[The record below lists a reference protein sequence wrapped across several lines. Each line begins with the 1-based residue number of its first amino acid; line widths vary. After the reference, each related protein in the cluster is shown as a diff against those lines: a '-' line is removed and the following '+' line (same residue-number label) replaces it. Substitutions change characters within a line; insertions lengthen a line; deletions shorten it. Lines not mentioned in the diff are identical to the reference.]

1 MSETRPIRVLVA
13 KPGLD
18 GHDRGAKVI
27 ARALRDAGMEVI
39 YTGIR
44 QTPEILNL
52 CATTSRLIAWPR
64 RSRSTLQN
72 IVERL
77 LNGDRRAL
85 ARMVTLIENE
95 SPQARHYLAELHRC
109 AGRAH
114 IIGVTGAPGAGKSTL
129 ATHIVRELRRRDR
142 KIGVVAVDP
151 TSPFSGG
158 AILGDRIRMMEL
170 AGDPNVFIRSMAS
183 RGSLGGLSASTRDV
197 VRAMD
202 AAGYDPIII
211 ETVGTGQAE
220 VEVMRAAQT
229 VLVVTAPGMGDEVQA
244 IKAGI
249 LEIADIFVVSKADKP
264 GADQTVAELAMLLS
278 LDPQRRLHDKSKPY
292 WRIPVLKTS
301 AIKDQGIT
309 QLVDA
314 MEKHREYLVESGM
327 LMHRAQRQVVS
338 EVQALVLHA
347 VVNALKAHVG
357 EDEWQQMVEDITTR
371 ERDPYSVA
379 QELEERIGL
388 KSG

>member
-1 MSETRPIRVLVA
+1 VQ
-13 KPGLD
+13 D
-18 GHDRGAKVI
+18 I
-27 ARALRDAGMEVI
+27 A
-39 YTGIR
+39 
-44 QTPEILNL
+44 
-52 CATTSRLIAWPR
+52 
-64 RSRSTLQN
+64 
-72 IVERL
+72 ERL

-95 SPQARHYLAELHRC
+95 SPQARRYLAELHQK

-129 ATHIVRELRRRDR
+129 VTHLVREFRRRER

-151 TSPFSGG
+151 SSPFTGG

-202 AAGYDPIII
+202 AAGYNPIII
-211 ETVGTGQAE
+211 ETIGTGQAE
-220 VEVMRAAQT
+220 VEVMRAAHT
-229 VLVVTAPGMGDEVQA
+229 VLVVSAPGMGDEVQA

-278 LDPQRRLHDKSKPY
+278 LDPLRRHHDKSKPY

-301 AIKDQGIT
+301 AIKDQGII

-314 MEKHREYLVESGM
+314 IEQHYQYLVESDM
-327 LMHRAQRQVVS
+327 LANRTQRQVRS
-338 EVQALVLHA
+338 EVESLVLHA
-347 VVNALKAHVG
+347 VILALRAEVTG
-357 EDEWQQMVEDITTR
+357 AEWQQLMEDITAR
-371 ERDPYSVA
+371 DRDPYSVA
-379 QELEERIGL
+379 LELQKRIGL
-388 KSG
+388 NSA

>member
-1 MSETRPIRVLVA
+1 
-13 KPGLD
+13 
-18 GHDRGAKVI
+18 
-27 ARALRDAGMEVI
+27 
-39 YTGIR
+39 
-44 QTPEILNL
+44 
-52 CATTSRLIAWPR
+52 
-64 RSRSTLQN
+64 LQN
-72 IVERL
+72 LVERL
-77 LNGDRRAL
+77 LAGDRRAL
-85 ARMVTLIENE
+85 ARMVTLIENDM
-95 SPQARHYLAELHRC
+95 PVARRYLAELHLR
-109 AGRAH
+109 AGKAQ
-114 IIGVTGAPGAGKSTL
+114 IVGVTGAPGAGKSTL
-129 ATHIVRELRRRDR
+129 VTHLVRELRRRER
-142 KIGVVAVDP
+142 KVGVVAVDP
-151 TSPFSGG
+151 SSPFSGG

-183 RGSLGGLSASTRDV
+183 RGSVGGLSASTRDV

-278 LDPQRRLHDKSKPY
+278 LDPTRRQHDKTKPY
-292 WRIPVLKTS
+292 WRIPVLKTA
-301 AIKDQGIT
+301 AIKNQGIT

-314 MEKHREYLVESGM
+314 MQEHRTYLAESGM
-327 LMHRAQRQVVS
+327 LAQRAQRQVRS
-338 EVQALVLHA
+338 EVQALLAHA
-347 VVNALKAHVG
+347 LMNALQQSVS
-357 EDEWQQMVEDITTR
+357 EDEWRKFIEDITTR

-379 QELEERIGL
+379 SELQERIGL
-388 KSG
+388 KM

>member
-1 MSETRPIRVLVA
+1 V
-13 KPGLD
+13 
-18 GHDRGAKVI
+18 
-27 ARALRDAGMEVI
+27 
-39 YTGIR
+39 
-44 QTPEILNL
+44 
-52 CATTSRLIAWPR
+52 
-64 RSRSTLQN
+64 QN
-72 IVERL
+72 IVERVL
-77 LNGDRRAL
+77 SGDRRAL

-95 SPQARHYLAELHRC
+95 APVARQYLAELHLH
-109 AGRAH
+109 AGKAH
-114 IIGVTGAPGAGKSTL
+114 IVGITGAPGAGKSTL
-129 ATHIVRELRRRDR
+129 ATQMVRELRRRER
-142 KIGVVAVDP
+142 KVSVVAVDP
-151 TSPFSGG
+151 SSPFSGG

-202 AAGYDPIII
+202 AAGYDPIMI

-278 LDPQRRLHDKSKPY
+278 LDPARRQHDKSKPY

-301 AIKDQGIT
+301 AIKNQGIVE
-309 QLVDA
+309 LIDA
-314 MEKHREYLVESGM
+314 IEQHRAYLIESGT
-327 LMHRAQRQVVS
+327 LEQRAQRQVRS
-338 EVQALVLHA
+338 EVQALLVHGMM
-347 VVNALKAHVG
+347 NALSREVS
-357 EDEWQQMVEDITTR
+357 EDEWRVMIDEVNAH

-379 QELEERIGL
+379 RALEERIGL
-388 KSG
+388 K

>member
-1 MSETRPIRVLVA
+1 
-13 KPGLD
+13 
-18 GHDRGAKVI
+18 
-27 ARALRDAGMEVI
+27 
-39 YTGIR
+39 
-44 QTPEILNL
+44 
-52 CATTSRLIAWPR
+52 
-64 RSRSTLQN
+64 LQN
-72 IVERL
+72 LAERL
-77 LNGDRRAL
+77 LSGDRRAL

-95 SPQARHYLAELHRC
+95 SPQARRYLAELHQH
-109 AGRAH
+109 AGNAH
-114 IIGVTGAPGAGKSTL
+114 IVGVTGAPGAGKSTL
-129 ATHIVRELRRRDR
+129 VTRIVRELRRRDR
-142 KIGVVAVDP
+142 KVGVVAVDP
-151 TSPFSGG
+151 TSPFTGG

-202 AAGYDPIII
+202 AAGYNPIII

-229 VLVVTAPGMGDEVQA
+229 VLVVSAPGMGDEVQA

-278 LDPQRRLHDKSKPY
+278 LDPNRRLHDKSKPY

-314 MEKHREYLVESGM
+314 IEQHREYLVESGM
-327 LMHRAQRQVVS
+327 LAHRAQRQVRS
-338 EVQALVLHA
+338 EVEALVVHA
-347 VVNALKAHVG
+347 VMNALREELT
-357 EDEWQQMVEDITTR
+357 EDEWQKLLEDITTR

-379 QELEERIGL
+379 GELQERIGL
-388 KSG
+388 RKS

>member
-1 MSETRPIRVLVA
+1 M
-13 KPGLD
+13 
-18 GHDRGAKVI
+18 
-27 ARALRDAGMEVI
+27 
-39 YTGIR
+39 
-44 QTPEILNL
+44 QNL
-52 CATTSRLIAWPR
+52 
-64 RSRSTLQN
+64 
-72 IVERL
+72 VERL
-77 LNGDRRAL
+77 LDGDRRAL
-85 ARMVTLIENE
+85 ARMVTLIENDM
-95 SPQARHYLAELHRC
+95 PVARRYLAELHLR
-109 AGRAH
+109 AGKAQ
-114 IIGVTGAPGAGKSTL
+114 IVGVTGAPGAGKSTL
-129 ATHIVRELRRRDR
+129 VTHLVRELRRRER
-142 KIGVVAVDP
+142 KVGVVAVDP
-151 TSPFSGG
+151 SSPFSGG

-183 RGSLGGLSASTRDV
+183 RGSVGGLSASTRDV

-278 LDPQRRLHDKSKPY
+278 LDPARRQHDKTKPY
-292 WRIPVLKTS
+292 WRIPVLKTA
-301 AIKDQGIT
+301 AIKDQGIP

-314 MEKHREYLVESGM
+314 MQAHHSYLIESGM
-327 LMHRAQRQVVS
+327 LMQRAQRQVRS
-338 EVQALVLHA
+338 EVQALLAHA
-347 VVNALKAHVG
+347 LLNALARNVS
-357 EDEWQQMVEDITTR
+357 EDEWRTLIEDITTR

-379 QELEERIGL
+379 GELQERIGL
-388 KSG
+388 KM

>member
-1 MSETRPIRVLVA
+1 
-13 KPGLD
+13 
-18 GHDRGAKVI
+18 
-27 ARALRDAGMEVI
+27 
-39 YTGIR
+39 
-44 QTPEILNL
+44 
-52 CATTSRLIAWPR
+52 
-64 RSRSTLQN
+64 LQN

-77 LNGDRRAL
+77 LSGDRRAL

-95 SPQARHYLAELHRC
+95 SPQAHLFLAELHQH

-129 ATHIVRELRRRDR
+129 VTRLVRELRRRER
-142 KIGVVAVDP
+142 RVGVVAVDP
-151 TSPFSGG
+151 TSPFTGG

-183 RGSLGGLSASTRDV
+183 RGSLGGLSSSTRDV

-278 LDPQRRLHDKSKPY
+278 LDPNRRLHDKTKPY

-314 MEKHREYLVESGM
+314 IQQHRQYLEESGM
-327 LMHRAQRQVVS
+327 LANRAQRQVRS
-338 EVQALVLHA
+338 EVESLVLHA
-347 VVNALKAHVG
+347 VLNALRDELT
-357 EDEWQQMVEDITTR
+357 EDEWQMVLKDITTR
-371 ERDPYSVA
+371 QRNPYNVA
-379 QELEERIGL
+379 NELQERIGL
-388 KSG
+388 KRP

>member
-1 MSETRPIRVLVA
+1 
-13 KPGLD
+13 
-18 GHDRGAKVI
+18 
-27 ARALRDAGMEVI
+27 
-39 YTGIR
+39 
-44 QTPEILNL
+44 
-52 CATTSRLIAWPR
+52 
-64 RSRSTLQN
+64 LQN
-72 IVERL
+72 LAERL
-77 LNGDRRAL
+77 LSGDRRAL

-95 SPQARHYLAELHRC
+95 SPQARRYLAELHQH
-109 AGRAH
+109 AGNAH
-114 IIGVTGAPGAGKSTL
+114 IVGVTGAPGAGKSTL
-129 ATHIVRELRRRDR
+129 VTHIVRELRRRDR
-142 KIGVVAVDP
+142 KVGVVAVDP
-151 TSPFSGG
+151 TSPFTGG

-183 RGSLGGLSASTRDV
+183 RGNLGGLSASTRDV

-202 AAGYDPIII
+202 AAGYNPIII

-229 VLVVTAPGMGDEVQA
+229 VLVVSAPGMGDEVQA

-278 LDPQRRLHDKSKPY
+278 LDPNRRLHDKSKPY

-314 MEKHREYLVESGM
+314 IEQHREYLVESGM
-327 LMHRAQRQVVS
+327 LAHRAQRQVRS
-338 EVQALVLHA
+338 EVEALVVHA
-347 VVNALKAHVG
+347 VMNALREELT
-357 EDEWQQMVEDITTR
+357 EDEWQKLLEDITTR

-379 QELEERIGL
+379 GELQERIGL
-388 KSG
+388 RKS

>member
-1 MSETRPIRVLVA
+1 
-13 KPGLD
+13 
-18 GHDRGAKVI
+18 
-27 ARALRDAGMEVI
+27 
-39 YTGIR
+39 
-44 QTPEILNL
+44 
-52 CATTSRLIAWPR
+52 
-64 RSRSTLQN
+64 LQN

-95 SPQARHYLAELHRC
+95 SPVARRYLAELHQY
-109 AGRAH
+109 AGHAH

-129 ATHIVRELRRRDR
+129 VTHIVRELRRRER
-142 KIGVVAVDP
+142 KVGVVAVDP

-229 VLVVTAPGMGDEVQA
+229 VLVVSAPGMGDEVQA

-314 MEKHREYLVESGM
+314 IEQHRAYLVESGM
-327 LMHRAQRQVVS
+327 LTNRSQRQVES

-347 VVNALKAHVG
+347 VVNALKAHVS
-357 EDEWQQMVEDITTR
+357 EDEWQQMVEDITKR

-379 QELEERIGL
+379 KELEERIGL
-388 KSG
+388 K

>member
-1 MSETRPIRVLVA
+1 M
-13 KPGLD
+13 
-18 GHDRGAKVI
+18 
-27 ARALRDAGMEVI
+27 
-39 YTGIR
+39 
-44 QTPEILNL
+44 
-52 CATTSRLIAWPR
+52 
-64 RSRSTLQN
+64 QN
-72 IVERL
+72 ITERL
-77 LNGDRRAL
+77 LSGDRRAL

-95 SPQARHYLAELHRC
+95 APQARRYLAELHQS
-109 AGRAH
+109 AGLAH

-129 ATHIVRELRRRDR
+129 VTHLVREFRRRQR

-151 TSPFSGG
+151 SSPFTGG

-183 RGSLGGLSASTRDV
+183 RGSLGGLSAATRDV

-202 AAGYDPIII
+202 AAGFNPVII
-211 ETVGTGQAE
+211 ETIGTGQAE

-229 VLVVTAPGMGDEVQA
+229 VLVVSAPGMGDEVQA

-278 LDPQRRLHDKSKPY
+278 LDPHRRHHDKSKPY

-314 MEKHREYLVESGM
+314 IEQHYQYLVESDM
-327 LMHRAQRQVVS
+327 LANRTQRQVRS
-338 EVQALVLHA
+338 EVEALVLHS
-347 VVNALKAHVG
+347 VMLALKDKVTDA
-357 EDEWQQMVEDITTR
+357 EWQQLMQDITSR
-371 ERDPYSVA
+371 ARDPYSVA
-379 QELEERIGL
+379 IELQERIGL
-388 KSG
+388 HHS

>member
-1 MSETRPIRVLVA
+1 
-13 KPGLD
+13 
-18 GHDRGAKVI
+18 
-27 ARALRDAGMEVI
+27 
-39 YTGIR
+39 
-44 QTPEILNL
+44 
-52 CATTSRLIAWPR
+52 
-64 RSRSTLQN
+64 
-72 IVERL
+72 
-77 LNGDRRAL
+77 
-85 ARMVTLIENE
+85 MVTLIENE
-95 SPQARHYLAELHRC
+95 SPQARRYLAELHQH
-109 AGRAH
+109 AGNAH
-114 IIGVTGAPGAGKSTL
+114 IVGVTGAPGAGKSTL
-129 ATHIVRELRRRDR
+129 VTHIVRELRRRDR
-142 KIGVVAVDP
+142 KVGVVAVDP
-151 TSPFSGG
+151 TSPFTGG

-202 AAGYDPIII
+202 AAGYNPIII

-229 VLVVTAPGMGDEVQA
+229 VLVVSAPGMGDEVQA

-278 LDPQRRLHDKSKPY
+278 LDPNRRLHDKSKPY

-314 MEKHREYLVESGM
+314 VERHREYLVESGM
-327 LMHRAQRQVVS
+327 LAHRAQRQVRS
-338 EVQALVLHA
+338 EVEALVVHA
-347 VVNALKAHVG
+347 VMNALREELP
-357 EDEWQQMVEDITTR
+357 EDEWQKLLEDITTR

-379 QELEERIGL
+379 SELQERIGL
-388 KSG
+388 RKS

>member
-1 MSETRPIRVLVA
+1 MQDLA
-13 KPGLD
+13 
-18 GHDRGAKVI
+18 
-27 ARALRDAGMEVI
+27 
-39 YTGIR
+39 
-44 QTPEILNL
+44 
-52 CATTSRLIAWPR
+52 
-64 RSRSTLQN
+64 
-72 IVERL
+72 ERL
-77 LNGDRRAL
+77 LSGDRRAL

-95 SPQARHYLAELHRC
+95 SPQARRYLAELHQH
-109 AGRAH
+109 AGNAQ

-129 ATHIVRELRRRDR
+129 VTHLVRELRRRDY

-151 TSPFSGG
+151 TSPFTGG

-202 AAGYDPIII
+202 AAGYNPIII

-229 VLVVTAPGMGDEVQA
+229 VLVVSAPGMGDEVQA

-278 LDPQRRLHDKSKPY
+278 LDPNRRLHDKSKPY

-314 MEKHREYLVESGM
+314 IERHREYLVESGM
-327 LMHRAQRQVVS
+327 LALRAQRQVRS
-338 EVQALVLHA
+338 EIEALIVHA
-347 VVNALKAHVG
+347 VMNALKEELP
-357 EDEWQQMVEDITTR
+357 EDEWQKLLEDITTR

-379 QELEERIGL
+379 GELQARIGL
-388 KSG
+388 KKS

>member
-1 MSETRPIRVLVA
+1 
-13 KPGLD
+13 
-18 GHDRGAKVI
+18 
-27 ARALRDAGMEVI
+27 
-39 YTGIR
+39 
-44 QTPEILNL
+44 
-52 CATTSRLIAWPR
+52 
-64 RSRSTLQN
+64 LQD

-85 ARMVTLIENE
+85 ARMVTLIENNT
-95 SPQARHYLAELHRC
+95 PHARRFLAELHQH
-109 AGRAH
+109 AGKAH
-114 IIGVTGAPGAGKSTL
+114 IVGVTGAPGAGKSTL
-129 ATHIVRELRRRDR
+129 VTHLVRELRRRDR
-142 KIGVVAVDP
+142 KIGVVAIDP
-151 TSPFSGG
+151 SSPFTGG

-183 RGSLGGLSASTRDV
+183 RGSLGGLAASTRDV

-220 VEVMRAAQT
+220 VEVMRTAQT
-229 VLVVTAPGMGDEVQA
+229 VLVVSAPGMGDEVQA

-249 LEIADIFVVSKADKP
+249 LEIADIFVVSKGDKP

-278 LDPQRRLHDKSKPY
+278 LDPTRRVHDKSKPF

-301 AIKDQGIT
+301 AIKDQGIPEV
-309 QLVDA
+309 VDA
-314 MEKHREYLVESGM
+314 VEQHRTYLLESDM
-327 LMHRAQRQVVS
+327 MSQRAQRQVRS

-347 VVNALKAHVG
+347 VVEALKANTS
-357 EDEWQQMVEDITTR
+357 EEEWQQLVTAITNR

-379 QELEERIGL
+379 QELEQRIGL
-388 KSG
+388 QEGM

>member
-1 MSETRPIRVLVA
+1 M
-13 KPGLD
+13 
-18 GHDRGAKVI
+18 
-27 ARALRDAGMEVI
+27 
-39 YTGIR
+39 
-44 QTPEILNL
+44 
-52 CATTSRLIAWPR
+52 
-64 RSRSTLQN
+64 QN

-77 LNGDRRAL
+77 LTGDRRAL

-95 SPQARHYLAELHRC
+95 TPIVRDYLAELHRH

-114 IIGVTGAPGAGKSTL
+114 IVGVTGAPGAGKSTL
-129 ATHIVRELRRRDR
+129 VTHLVRELRRREH
-142 KIGVVAVDP
+142 KVGVVAIDP
-151 TSPFSGG
+151 TSPFTGG

-170 AGDPNVFIRSMAS
+170 SGDPNVFIRSMAS
-183 RGSLGGLSASTRDV
+183 RGSLGGLAASTRDV

-202 AAGYDPIII
+202 AAGYNPIII

-220 VEVMRAAQT
+220 VEVMRTAQT
-229 VLVVTAPGMGDEVQA
+229 VLVVSAPGMGDEVQA

-301 AIKDQGIT
+301 AIKDQGIA
-309 QLVDA
+309 QVVDA
-314 MEKHREYLVESGM
+314 MEQHYTYLVESEM
-327 LMHRAQRQVVS
+327 LASRAQRQVRS

-347 VVNALKAHVG
+347 VVKALKDSVS
-357 EDEWQQMVEDITTR
+357 EEEWGRLVEDITKR
-371 ERDPYSVA
+371 ERDPYAVA
-379 QELEERIGL
+379 RELEGRIGL
-388 KSG
+388 Q

>member
-1 MSETRPIRVLVA
+1 MAWTMSWWPREAFCLTRIYRPSKPWASRAALARVPQR
-13 KPGLD
+13 K
-18 GHDRGAKVI
+18 RSS
-27 ARALRDAGMEVI
+27 
-39 YTGIR
+39 
-44 QTPEILNL
+44 NL
-52 CATTSRLIAWPR
+52 CVPMYRPTAWLPR
-64 RSRSTLQN
+64 CRCALQN

-77 LNGDRRAL
+77 LSGDRRAL

-95 SPQARHYLAELHRC
+95 VPAARRYLAELHQH
-109 AGRAH
+109 AGHAH
-114 IIGVTGAPGAGKSTL
+114 IVGVTGAPGAGKSTL
-129 ATHIVRELRRRDR
+129 MTRLVRELRRRDR

-278 LDPQRRLHDKSKPY
+278 LDPHRRHHDKSKSY

-301 AIKDQGIT
+301 AIKDQGIN

-314 MEKHREYLVESGM
+314 IEQHYQYLVESSM
-327 LMHRAQRQVVS
+327 LANRTQRQLRS
-338 EVQALVLHA
+338 EVEALVLHA
-347 VVNALKAHVG
+347 VILALRA
-357 EDEWQQMVEDITTR
+357 ELTEAEWQHLMEDITTR

-379 QELEERIGL
+379 IELQKRIGL
-388 KSG
+388 NIL